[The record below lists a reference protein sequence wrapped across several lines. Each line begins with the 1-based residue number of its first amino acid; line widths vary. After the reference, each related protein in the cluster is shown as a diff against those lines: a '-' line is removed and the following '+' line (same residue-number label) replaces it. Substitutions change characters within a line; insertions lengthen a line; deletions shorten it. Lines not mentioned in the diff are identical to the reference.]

1 MFSAGDIAVI
11 FCNIEFIY
19 KFHKKFYRELKEE
32 ISRNTMRNSQVGQLF
47 IAHVRMY
54 GLFWKTH
61 NWNEAVGLFIS
72 FL

>member
-1 MFSAGDIAVI
+1 MFSADDIAVI

-54 GLFWKTH
+54 GLF
-61 NWNEAVGLFIS
+61 
-72 FL
+72 